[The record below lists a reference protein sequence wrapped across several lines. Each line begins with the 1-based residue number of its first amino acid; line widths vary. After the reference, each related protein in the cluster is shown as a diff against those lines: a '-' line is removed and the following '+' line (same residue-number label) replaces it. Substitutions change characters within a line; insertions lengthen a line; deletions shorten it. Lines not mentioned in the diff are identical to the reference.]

1 MYRNLSADM
10 VILRG
15 DDYQP
20 ALQLPPVPEANPA
33 APTGGS
39 AIPAQDQDII
49 NAQVAWVAAAAAH
62 VPTAGHA
69 PGQ

>member
-20 ALQLPPVPEANPA
+20 ALQLPPVPEAIPA

-49 NAQVAWVAAAAAH
+49 NAQAAWVAAAAAH